1 VNDTD
6 LPRLF
11 VTSEEVDV
19 VPPQRYKLAG
29 AQPMA
34 VKKASPR
41 IAVIAVRRGHVP
53 RDRARTMRAITPFFV
68 IILVML
74 LISLPFVIK
83 WFFTGSTYGV
93 YY

>member
-1 VNDTD
+1 

-29 AQPMA
+29 AQPKA
-34 VKKASPR
+34 VGEQDRGDRCKA
-41 IAVIAVRRGHVP
+41 GHVP